1 MKGKLIVNSD
11 IIKLIFFVQ
20 FNFDLTFQQCWI
32 WPSRRG
38 GVQSVPATQIQI
50 SVYTVL
56 CNSEA
61 SCLYGVEGL
70 IVDPGS
76 AKADKFAR
84 ALDSAH
90 QTTFTMNRK
99 EFVLRY
105 SQWPRRFN
113 VRSKGDRG
121 TKKRRSSSL
130 SLLLIYTP
138 Q

>member
-1 MKGKLIVNSD
+1 MH
-11 IIKLIFFVQ
+11 
-20 FNFDLTFQQCWI
+20 
-32 WPSRRG
+32 
-38 GVQSVPATQIQI
+38 SVPATQIQI

-61 SCLYGVEGL
+61 SCPYGVEGL

-90 QTTFTMNRK
+90 QMTFTVNRK
-99 EFVLRY
+99 EFVLRN

-113 VRSKGDRG
+113 VRSKGDSG
-121 TKKRRSSSL
+121 TKKR
-130 SLLLIYTP
+130 
-138 Q
+138 